1 MAEKKSKSEY
11 AKKRLAEKAASRRK
25 MADEQKAAYD
35 LRKKAAFGNKALEE
49 DAYKVYRGERSKGY
63 LEKDKKTGD
72 PTWKVTEMPV
82 ANREGEFTA
91 GPLSGGE
98 ARTYSRAK
106 LAALREARRK
116 KIS

>member
-11 AKKRLAEKAASRRK
+11 AIKRLAEKVARRRK
-25 MADEQKAAYD
+25 KADEQKTAYD
-35 LRKKAAFGNKALEE
+35 FRKKAAFGNKALEE

-72 PTWKVTEMPV
+72 LTWKVTEMPV
-82 ANREGEFTA
+82 ANREGKFTA

-106 LAALREARRK
+106 GAVARK
-116 KIS
+116 KKK